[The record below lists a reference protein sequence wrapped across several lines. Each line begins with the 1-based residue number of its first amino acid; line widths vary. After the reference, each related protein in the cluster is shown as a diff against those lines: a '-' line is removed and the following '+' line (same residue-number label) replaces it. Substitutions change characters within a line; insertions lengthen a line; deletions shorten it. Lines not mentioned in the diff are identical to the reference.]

1 LRQFTFCRQKKR
13 LESICRLRVAKS
25 AMLFYKGFAE
35 FRACGRGRIGI
46 VDRRDLRAAIN
57 SSRAASVEP

>member
-1 LRQFTFCRQKKR
+1 MLYFFAHLKKVIKEPLTFC
-13 LESICRLRVAKS
+13 
-25 AMLFYKGFAE
+25 YW
-35 FRACGRGRIGI
+35 RGRIGI